1 MVKRRRLQ
9 CIFSNFL
16 SKCKV
21 SSEGGEVGITLF
33 GHLVGTCGGGSRIEY
48 KFQRNWVLFKF
59 LTPFLFDEG
68 KKIELRF

>member
-21 SSEGGEVGITLF
+21 SSEGGEVGVALF
-33 GHLVGTCGGGSRIEY
+33 GHLVGTCGGGEQDWIQIL
-48 KFQRNWVLFKF
+48 K
-59 LTPFLFDEG
+59 
-68 KKIELRF
+68 ELGLI